1 MGRESEQT
9 FSQTHPN
16 GRQTLEGGSTP
27 PPVRETPPEAT
38 VRRLPTPAR
47 AAVVRAMARR
57 TRTGGRGGGGAQGTS
72 RAVAVGGRG
81 GRQETTAPK
90 RPSTPT
96 PGNLSR
102 ENENARKHQRS
113 RPQPIFTAA
122 SLTTARPGPQL
133 SVHGRMADGECGT
146 DTSEHD
152 PAVRAARMGLED
164 IMLRDVSQRK
174 TSTGCGV

>member
-16 GRQTLEGGSTP
+16 GRQTLEGGSAP

-47 AAVVRAMARR
+47 AAVVRATIRR
-57 TRTGGRGGGGAQGTS
+57 TRTGGRGGGGAQGAS
-72 RAVAVGGRG
+72 PAVAVGGRG
-81 GRQETTAPK
+81 GQQETTAPK

-102 ENENARKHQRS
+102 ENENTRKH
-113 RPQPIFTAA
+113 
-122 SLTTARPGPQL
+122 
-133 SVHGRMADGECGT
+133 
-146 DTSEHD
+146 
-152 PAVRAARMGLED
+152 
-164 IMLRDVSQRK
+164 
-174 TSTGCGV
+174 